1 MTRNATI
8 AAQARPQSGRR
19 VGRRP
24 TALFLKY
31 TAMLVLR
38 LALFV
43 WAVYLLCVSPG
54 ALNPAESFGISHGL
68 SFTNVVFVVVVLD
81 ALTKLLPHAK
91 IAMGSL
97 KQYRTFHA
105 PTARTF
111 TGGREALLS
120 YVQQAIDDGTV
131 IAVETVE
138 GVRDSALGF
147 VRDADVLRLLPW
159 EEQHLTANE
168 ELRRD
173 IGRRRLREIVP
184 VIVFWVAANAAI
196 AIALHELGWLSPSTA
211 MVWMLFYFLFD
222 MVCVVAW
229 CPLQL
234 FMMHNR
240 CCTTCQIFNWDAIM
254 AATPLIFVGGWF
266 SLIIGALAI
275 AVLVRWELAVARH
288 PERFDE
294 RTNASLKCANCQD
307 ALCYLRAP
315 LTGRDR

>member
-1 MTRNATI
+1 MRA
-8 AAQARPQSGRR
+8 QSGRQA
-19 VGRRP
+19 GRRP
-24 TALFLKY
+24 TVLFLRY
-31 TAMLVLR
+31 CLWLGVRLVV
-38 LALFV
+38 FGY
-43 WAVYLLCVSPG
+43 AVYLLCTDPA
-54 ALNPAESFGISHGL
+54 ALNPANTFGFSHGL
-68 SFTNVVFVVVVLD
+68 SFVNLVFLLTAFD
-81 ALTKLLPHAK
+81 ALTKLLPNAK

-111 TGGREALLS
+111 TGGRDALLA
-120 YVQQAIDDGTV
+120 YVQQAINDGTV
-131 IAVETVE
+131 IAVETAE

-159 EEQHLTANE
+159 EDHHLTANE

-184 VIVFWVAANAAI
+184 VIVFWIVANALV
-196 AIALHELGWLSPSTA
+196 ALVLHGLGWLNPSTA

-222 MVCVVAW
+222 MVCVVVW

-240 CCTTCQIFNWDAIM
+240 CCTTCQIFNWDAVM
-254 AATPLIFVGGWF
+254 AATPLVFVGGWF
-266 SLIIGALAI
+266 SLILGALAI

-294 RTNASLKCANCQD
+294 CTNASLRCANCQD
-307 ALCYLRAP
+307 ALCYLREP
-315 LTGRDR
+315 LVGQKR